1 MSIILHVDFNSFF
14 ASVEQQA
21 NPFLRGKAI
30 AVAGKGRESIDVS
43 ATHAGRRQTNHLPL
57 APSLERRGNHIDI
70 GQLRYTR
77 SVITTASR
85 EAKKRGVK
93 TAMATWEAR
102 KLCPELIIIPGDPH
116 KYSVITARLMKLLR
130 SSADAVEQFST
141 DEAFA
146 DITAASGGDYFGA
159 TLWAE
164 QLRSDIRRDCGE
176 CCTASIGVAPNRL
189 VAKLASESHKPDGLT
204 VVRPECVLNF
214 IDSRPLGDFC
224 GIGPRIEQ
232 RLGLLGATT
241 TKTLRELSY
250 GQLKAEFKS
259 YGDFLYA
266 AGRGLGDDSILDHPE
281 PPLIPLEGGITPYD
295 PKSVG
300 HSYTFPTSLDN
311 ERDVRRHLL
320 ALADRVSWRMRKQ
333 GLAGTHVTAYA
344 RYDDMGGVGQSK
356 QFKEPMFDG
365 LTITDT
371 ALSILLPNLSIP
383 RGIRLLGVSVSR
395 LVKLAGANPLLKR
408 EAKNQNALRSLD
420 LVSAKY
426 GAGTWQRLSTL
437 GTVFKERVSGW
448 HYDHEV

>member
-1 MSIILHVDFNSFF
+1 MRIILHVDFNSFF

-21 NPFLRGKAI
+21 NPFLRGKPI

-43 ATHAGRRQTNHLPL
+43 ATHAGRARV
-57 APSLERRGNHIDI
+57 DI

-77 SVITTASR
+77 SVVTTASR

-130 SSADAVEQFST
+130 LTADAVEQFST

-159 TLWAE
+159 TLLAE

-176 CCTASIGVAPNRL
+176 YCTASIGIAPNRL
-189 VAKLASESHKPDGLT
+189 IAKLASESHKPDGLT
-204 VVRPECVLNF
+204 VVRPEAVLDF

-224 GIGPRIEQ
+224 GIGFKIEKH
-232 RLGLLGATT
+232 LNMLGATT
-241 TKTLRELSY
+241 TKTMRELSY
-250 GQLKAEFKS
+250 AQLRTEFKS

-266 AGRGLGDDSILDHPE
+266 AARGLGDDSVFND
-281 PPLIPLEGGITPYD
+281 TDD

-311 ERDVRRHLL
+311 DRDVRRHLL

-333 GLAGTHVTAYA
+333 GLAGTHVTTYA
-344 RYDDMGGVGQSK
+344 RYDDMGGVGFGK

-365 LTITDT
+365 LAIANT

-383 RGIRLLGVSVSR
+383 RGIRLLGVSVSG
-395 LVKLAGANPLLKR
+395 LVKLAGANPLLPR
-408 EAKNQNALRSLD
+408 DIKNRNALISLD
-420 LVSAKY
+420 KISTKY
-426 GAGTWQRLSTL
+426 GGGTWQRLSTL

>member
-1 MSIILHVDFNSFF
+1 MSKIILHVDFNSFF

-21 NPFLRGKAI
+21 NPFLRGKPI
-30 AVAGKGRESIDVS
+30 AVAGKGREGIDVS
-43 ATHAGRRQTNHLPL
+43 ATHASR
-57 APSLERRGNHIDI
+57 AHINIDK
-70 GQLRYTR
+70 LRYSR
-77 SVITTASR
+77 SVVTTASR

-116 KYSVITARLMKLLR
+116 KYSEITARMMKLLR
-130 SSADAVEQFST
+130 SNADAVEQFST

-146 DITAASGGDYFGA
+146 DITAACGGDYFGA
-159 TLWAE
+159 TLLAE
-164 QLRSDIRRDCGE
+164 RLRADIRRTCGAY
-176 CCTASIGVAPNRL
+176 CTASIGIAPNRL

-204 VVRPECVLNF
+204 VVRPECVLAF
-214 IDSRPLGDFC
+214 IDTQPLGAFC
-224 GIGPRIEQ
+224 GIGFQIEKHLN
-232 RLGLLGATT
+232 RLGATT

-250 GQLKAEFKS
+250 EQLRVEFKS

-266 AGRGLGDDSILDHPE
+266 AARGLGDDMIFDDE
-281 PPLIPLEGGITPYD
+281 ED

-311 ERDVRRHLL
+311 DKDVRRHLL

-333 GLAGTHVTAYA
+333 GLAGTHVSAYA
-344 RYDDMGGVGQSK
+344 RYDDMGGVGFSK

-371 ALSILLPNLSIP
+371 ALSLLLPNLSLP
-383 RGIRLLGVSVSR
+383 RGIRLLGVSVSG
-395 LVKLAGANPLLKR
+395 LVKLKGANPLLPR
-408 EAKNQNALRSLD
+408 DIKNQNALRSLD
-420 LVSAKY
+420 RVSEKY
-426 GAGTWQRLSTL
+426 GSGTWQRLSTL
-437 GTVFKERVSGW
+437 GTVFKERTSGW